1 MEEVTQRDLKEE
13 KGQQKDRKQCGSLGQ
28 QEVVFMGPEIR
39 VPGDE
44 ETLKVIPLGWLP
56 LPWVN
61 LELAWHPQP
70 AGGSLGDPLW
80 EALFGTSW
88 EVGQALS
95 CVSPSSQI
103 TGSSAESAAGS
114 GM

>member
-13 KGQQKDRKQCGSLGQ
+13 KGQQKDRKQCGALGQ

-39 VPGDE
+39 VPRDE
-44 ETLKVIPLGWLP
+44 ETLKVIPLGRLP

-70 AGGSLGDPLW
+70 AGGS
-80 EALFGTSW
+80 
-88 EVGQALS
+88 
-95 CVSPSSQI
+95 
-103 TGSSAESAAGS
+103 
-114 GM
+114 